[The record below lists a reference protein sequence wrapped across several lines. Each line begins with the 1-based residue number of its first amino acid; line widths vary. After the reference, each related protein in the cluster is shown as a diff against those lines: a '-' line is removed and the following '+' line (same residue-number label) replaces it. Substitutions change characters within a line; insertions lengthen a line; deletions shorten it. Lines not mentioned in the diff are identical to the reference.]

1 MNFNGYPSFLIC
13 STVFIF
19 FLHFFFVLC
28 CVGGWGLMRSIPK
41 KRVCGLDCAE
51 IADSV
56 SRDLYVAVMVTGD
69 DRFAKLL
76 LDEQRVD
83 VMP

>member
-1 MNFNGYPSFLIC
+1 
-13 STVFIF
+13 
-19 FLHFFFVLC
+19 
-28 CVGGWGLMRSIPK
+28 MRSIPE

-56 SRDLYVAVMVTGD
+56 SRDLYVAVLVTGD
-69 DRFAKLL
+69 DRIAKLL

-83 VMP
+83 VLS